1 MGKIGL
7 TYREYGKLIDESM
20 VELFKKDWD
29 IVGVYGLPRGG
40 LPLAVHIS
48 HHLNIPLILNLMKFS
63 KDHPGKQMLVVDD
76 IVDTGKTFERLV
88 EFTDVQDIPF
98 KSLTIYHKPDSTF
111 RPDII
116 VKETTSWIV
125 FPWEPYEEMPSEYH
139 QNVYS
144 DIFKGDVNANG

>member
-7 TYREYGKLIDESM
+7 TYREYGKLIDETM
-20 VELFKKDWD
+20 VALFKRDWD
-29 IVGVYGLPRGG
+29 IAGVYGLPRGG

-63 KDHPGKQMLVVDD
+63 KDHPGKRMLVVDD

-98 KSLTIYHKPDSTF
+98 KSLTLYHKSDSSF

-116 VKETTSWIV
+116 IKETTSWIV
-125 FPWEPYEEMPSEYH
+125 FPWEPYEELPSEYH
-139 QNVYS
+139 QTIYS
-144 DIFKGDVNANG
+144 DIFKGDMNANG